1 MVETGR
7 HVAIAFALVIGAAMS
22 TAIGAS
28 IVFFPSLVK
37 IASRRVLASSL
48 SFSAGVMMYVSFIEI
63 FQKSVGSFQN
73 SGIDESKSHLY
84 ATICFF
90 GGTLIMQVSNLSF
103 SVFMPLFLYKVEFN
117 IFAHSHHDF
126 CVVAFFFILKLMDV
140 LIRIVGGR
148 DHHKTKVNKEASNSS
163 VVNNEITV
171 VAPHCIGCSDDPVAE
186 LKEWHRRA
194 DEEIKYGSN
203 NLQLDGTVE
212 NSSELPVPSGEDVV
226 DVTVDVSGKEV
237 NKNLDDDKEASAG
250 SVSGMSADN
259 SETYDKEEKKRLI
272 QMGLRTAL
280 AIALHNFPEGLATFV
295 AALEDPRVGA
305 VLAIAIGIHNIPE
318 GLCVSLPVYYATGNR
333 LKGFLWGT
341 ISGFSEP
348 FGAFI
353 GWLILSRY
361 MGDVVYAILFGVVA
375 GMMVLISLKELLPTA
390 FRYDPEDTVI
400 THACISGMVLMA
412 LSLVLFTL

>member
-1 MVETGR
+1 
-7 HVAIAFALVIGAAMS
+7 
-22 TAIGAS
+22 
-28 IVFFPSLVK
+28 
-37 IASRRVLASSL
+37 
-48 SFSAGVMMYVSFIEI
+48 MYISFIEI
-63 FQKSVGSFQN
+63 FQKSVGSFQD
-73 SGIDESKSHLY
+73 SGIDESKSLLY

-90 GGTLIMQVSNLSF
+90 GGTLIMQ
-103 SVFMPLFLYKVEFN
+103 
-117 IFAHSHHDF
+117 
-126 CVVAFFFILKLMDV
+126 LMDV

-148 DHHKTKVNKEASNSS
+148 DHHKTKVDKEASNSN
-163 VVNNEITV
+163 VVNNIVTV
-171 VAPHCIGCSDDPVAE
+171 VAPHCIGCSDDPVTE
-186 LKEWHRRA
+186 LKEWHRKA
-194 DEEIKYGSN
+194 DEEIKYGSHG
-203 NLQLDGTVE
+203 LQLDGTIE
-212 NSSELPVPSGEDVV
+212 SSSELPVPSGEDVV

-250 SVSGMSADN
+250 SVSGMSTDN
-259 SETYDKEEKKRLI
+259 SDTYNKEEKKRLI

-361 MGDVVYAILFGVVA
+361 MGDVIYAILFGVVA

-400 THACISGMVLMA
+400 THACISGMVFMA
-412 LSLVLFTL
+412 LSLVLFTV

>member
-1 MVETGR
+1 MVETGS

-63 FQKSVGSFQN
+63 FQKSVGSFQD

-90 GGTLIMQVSNLSF
+90 GGTLIMQ
-103 SVFMPLFLYKVEFN
+103 
-117 IFAHSHHDF
+117 
-126 CVVAFFFILKLMDV
+126 LMDV
-140 LIRIVGGR
+140 LIRIIGGR

-203 NLQLDGTVE
+203 NLQLDGTIE

-250 SVSGMSADN
+250 SVSGMFADN

-305 VLAIAIGIHNIPE
+305 VFAIAIGIHNIPE

>member
-1 MVETGR
+1 MVETGS

-90 GGTLIMQVSNLSF
+90 GGTLIMQ
-103 SVFMPLFLYKVEFN
+103 
-117 IFAHSHHDF
+117 
-126 CVVAFFFILKLMDV
+126 LMDV
-140 LIRIVGGR
+140 LIRIIGGR

-203 NLQLDGTVE
+203 NLQLDGTIE

-250 SVSGMSADN
+250 SVSGMFADN

-305 VLAIAIGIHNIPE
+305 VFAIAIGIHNIPE